1 LDYNGIKLCTYNGI
15 LRARINT
22 GGLRTVLAGIA
33 HHEPPRFTAL
43 FIKLLN
49 EFNMAPVEA
58 VQI

>member
-1 LDYNGIKLCTYNGI
+1 MDYNCIKLCAYDGI
-15 LRARINT
+15 LGARINT
-22 GGLRTVLAGIA
+22 GGLRAVLAGIA
-33 HHEPPRFTAL
+33 HHEPPRFTPL